1 VTLEEFRET
10 YQKTEK
16 VRDISAQLVYD
27 EAKISLKGLEGSGRS
42 IVADSVLQNYK
53 GFHLFIFSDKE
64 EAAFF
69 FNDIQ
74 NLNKNSQNIFF
85 FPHSYKA
92 PYQFEEVDNANVVS
106 RAEVLDRINRGNNS
120 TIITYPKAIFEK
132 VITKRQFSK
141 NIMEI
146 KKGVEYSIDFI
157 NELLIEHGFDKVDFV
172 YEPGQFA
179 VRGGIIDIF
188 SFSNDEPFRVEFF
201 GDEVE
206 SIRTFNPV
214 NQLSIKSLARFTVV
228 PNIQT
233 YNSEEKRETLLEF
246 VPNKTVVWMKDYRAI
261 KGTLEVE
268 YKKTLDAY
276 ENLPE
281 SPVKHS
287 PPIDLYFEKSQF
299 EAQIEKFR
307 VIEFGNTDHFGR
319 ASNAADSQ
327 ASNSS
332 VHESEGNNT
341 DNADEMFRAN
351 QQFVFNQKIQPAFNK
366 NFDLLIKDFTEKK
379 AEKYENFIV
388 SNQAKQIER
397 IYSIF
402 EDLESS
408 AVFITLNLA
417 LNEGFI
423 DQELKYVCYTDHQ
436 IFERYHRFRLK
447 EGYRKN
453 QQALTLKEIYNL
465 QKGDFVTHI
474 DHGIGQFSGLELI
487 DVNGKPQETI
497 RLLYKDNDVLYV
509 SIHSL
514 HRISKY
520 SGKEGTQ
527 PKMNKIGSPVW
538 NNTKNKTKAK
548 VKEIAYDLIKL
559 YAKRK
564 SEHGFAFS
572 PDNYL
577 QNELEASF
585 IYEDTPDQL
594 KSTVA
599 VKEDMES
606 QSPMDRLVC
615 GDVGFG
621 KTEIAIRA
629 AFKAVC
635 DSKQVAILVPT
646 TILSLQH
653 YKTFMARLK
662 GFPCNV
668 DYVNRFKSQKQITE
682 SLKKLKAG
690 ETDIIIGTHKLV
702 SNKTEFHDL
711 GLIIIDEEQK
721 FGVGTKDKLKTFKAS
736 VDTLTLTATPIPRTL
751 QFSLMGARDLSI
763 INTPPP
769 NRQPVDTEII
779 GLNEEIIRDAITF
792 ETQRGGQVFFVHN
805 RVQNIHEVAGMVQRL
820 CPGVNIAIGH
830 GQMDGKKLEKVMMG
844 FMEGEFDVLI
854 ATTIIESGIDVA
866 NANTI
871 IINQA
876 QNFGLSDLHQMRGRV
891 GRSNKKAFC
900 YLIAPPLHLLPS
912 ESRKR
917 LEAVAQFSDLGSGF
931 NIAMRDLDIRG
942 AGNLLGGEQSG
953 FISDI
958 GFEMYQKILNEAIK
972 ELKEEEFKHLFVED
986 KSVDGEEFVQD
997 CILETDLELLIPND
1011 YVNQVAER
1019 LMLYQ
1024 DLENTNN
1031 KEQLGTYTEGLLDRF
1046 GELPAEVIEL
1056 IKSVELRWLAK
1067 SIGFEKLVIK
1077 SNKMIGYFVAKQTS
1091 PFYQSSIFTKILS
1104 FIQTNPADVKMN
1116 ERNDKLR
1123 LIYDKVS
1130 SISEAIQN
1138 LNRIGIQSKPS
1149 SKKLPTE

>member
-1 VTLEEFRET
+1 MTLEEFRESF
-10 YQKTEK
+10 QKTEK
-16 VRDISAQLVYD
+16 VRDICAQLVYD
-27 EAKISLKGLEGSGRS
+27 QAKISLKGLEGSGRS
-42 IVADSVLQNYK
+42 VVADAVIQNHK
-53 GFHLFIFSDKE
+53 GFHLFILSDKE

-69 FNDIQ
+69 FNDLQ
-74 NLNKNSQNIFF
+74 NLNKNAQTYFF

-92 PYQFEEVDNANVVS
+92 PYSFEEIDNANVVS
-106 RAEVLDRINRGNNS
+106 RAEVMDRVNRGNNS
-120 TIITYPKAIFEK
+120 VIVTYPQALFEK
-132 VITKRQFSK
+132 VITKKAFAK

-146 KKGVEYSIDFI
+146 KKGTEYSIDFI
-157 NELLIEHGFDKVDFV
+157 NELLIEHGFEKVDFV

-179 VRGGIIDIF
+179 VRGGIVDIF
-188 SFSNDEPFRVEFF
+188 SFSNDEPYRVEFF

-214 NQLSIKSLARFTVV
+214 NQLSIKSLQRFSVV
-228 PNIQT
+228 PNIQQYKT
-233 YNSEEKRETLLEF
+233 EEKRETLLEF
-246 VPNKTVVWMKDYRAI
+246 ISSKSTIWIKDYATI
-261 KGTLEVE
+261 KGTLDVE
-268 YKKTLDAY
+268 YKKALEIY

-281 SPVKHS
+281 SPVKHT
-287 PPIDLYFEKSQF
+287 PPIELYFEKNQF
-299 EAQIEKFR
+299 ADQIKDFT
-307 VIEFGNTDHFGR
+307 VIEFGMKDQF
-319 ASNAADSQ
+319 
-327 ASNSS
+327 
-332 VHESEGNNT
+332 EGQEVT
-341 DNADEMFRAN
+341 FY
-351 QQFVFNQKIQPAFNK
+351 QKVQPAFNK
-366 NFDLLIKDFTEKK
+366 NFELLIKDLTEKK
-379 AEKYENFIV
+379 GAGYENFIL
-388 SNQAKQIER
+388 SNQNKQIER

-408 AVFITLNLA
+408 VTFTTLNTS

-423 DQELKYVCYTDHQ
+423 DNDLKYTCYTDHQ

-465 QKGDFVTHI
+465 QKGDYVTHI

-487 DVNGKPQETI
+487 DVNGKPQEAI
-497 RLLYKDNDVLYV
+497 RLVYKDNDILYV

-520 SGKEGTQ
+520 TGKDGTQ

-538 NNTKNKTKAK
+538 NNTKKKTKAK

-559 YAKRK
+559 YAQRK
-564 SEHGFAFS
+564 AEKGFAFS

-594 KSTVA
+594 KATVK

-606 QSPMDRLVC
+606 ESPMDRLVC

-653 YKTFMARLK
+653 YKTFKKRLE
-662 GFPCNV
+662 GFPCNI
-668 DYVNRFKSQKQITE
+668 DYVNRFRSQKQITE
-682 SLKKLKAG
+682 ALKKLKAG

-702 SNKTEFHDL
+702 GKKTEFKDL

-779 GLNEEIIRDAITF
+779 GLNEEIIRDAVSF
-792 ETQRGGQVFFVHN
+792 EVQRGGQVYFVHN

-830 GQMDGKKLEKVMMG
+830 GQMDGKKLEKIMVG
-844 FMEGEFDVLI
+844 FMDGEYDVLI
-854 ATTIIESGIDVA
+854 ATTIIESGIDVP

-900 YLIAPPLHLLPS
+900 YLIAPPMHLLPS
-912 ESRKR
+912 DSRKR

-953 FISDI
+953 FITDI
-958 GFEMYQKILNEAIK
+958 GFEMYQKILNEAIQ
-972 ELKEEEFKHLFVED
+972 ELREEEFKHLFVED
-986 KSVDGEEFVQD
+986 KSVDDMEFVDD
-997 CILETDLELLIPND
+997 CILETDLELLIPDD

-1024 DLENTNN
+1024 ELDNTKNQEELDNYRIGLE
-1031 KEQLGTYTEGLLDRF
+1031 DRF
-1046 GELPAEVIEL
+1046 GPLPEVVEEL
-1056 IKSVELRWLAK
+1056 IKSIHLRWLAK

-1077 SNKMIGYFVAKQTS
+1077 GGKMIGYFVSKKDS
-1091 PFYQSSIFTKILS
+1091 PYYQSSIFTQVLN
-1104 FIQTNPADVKMN
+1104 FIQTNPSDVKMN

-1123 LIYDKVS
+1123 LIYANVNTISGAIENLERLGIKMKQVVEMVS
-1130 SISEAIQN
+1130 ED
-1138 LNRIGIQSKPS
+1138 
-1149 SKKLPTE
+1149 EDEH